1 MMLIMEYACMG
12 AVGTGEI
19 SVPFS
24 QVCCEPKT
32 TLKKLRLKKTP
43 NILLIVE

>member
-1 MMLIMEYACMG
+1 MG
-12 AVGTGEI
+12 AVGIGEI

-32 TLKKLRLKKTP
+32 TLKKLRLKKKTQP
-43 NILLIVE
+43 FAYCGIGNKAANS